1 MSAVGFSWREAGAPV
16 RVLLHV
22 DGVHDHH
29 TPDLHRMARADGV
42 WTSTLELP
50 DDLVSSY
57 RIIALDAAAAAR
69 FDATDDSRR
78 RWLDAVTHVVPHRL
92 DHPAWRPPLT
102 TGASGRLIMADAP
115 AEPGWAEGDPVDW
128 ERSELHGRTLWTA
141 GLRHAEYLL
150 VISDGRAWSA
160 TSLPA
165 ALARLGSIGVVAVD
179 TAEDRVALLS
189 RSPAY
194 RDLVADQV
202 LPWARQIADVP
213 AGRTVIAGESLGGL
227 AALDVVLRR
236 PDAAR
241 RAVATSGSFW
251 AADVAGEI
259 RASGAPDGLRVHL
272 SAGRGEGRG
281 MVGHA
286 RDVADALGAAG
297 VPTSLE
303 IGTHGHEMAA
313 WTGALT
319 RGLVQVLG

>member
-1 MSAVGFSWREAGAPV
+1 MSSIAFSWRETGVPV

-29 TPDLHRMARADGV
+29 IPDLHRMTRTDGV
-42 WTSTLELP
+42 WTTTLELP

-69 FDATDDSRR
+69 FDATADSRR
-78 RWLDAVTHVVPHRL
+78 RWLDAVTHVVAHRL
-92 DHPAWRPPLT
+92 EHPGWRAPLSA
-102 TGASGRLIMADAP
+102 GASGRLILADAP
-115 AEPGWAEGDPVDW
+115 AEPGWVEGDPVDW
-128 ERSELHGRTLWTA
+128 ERTELDGRTLWTA
-141 GLRHAEYLL
+141 GLRHAEHLL
-150 VISDGRAWSA
+150 VISDGQAWSA

-179 TAEDRVALLS
+179 TAEDRVALLT
-189 RSPAY
+189 RSQAY
-194 RDLVADQV
+194 RDLIADQV
-202 LPWARQIADVP
+202 LPWVRQIADVP

-227 AALDVVLRR
+227 AALDVALQR
-236 PDAAR
+236 PDAAS

-259 RASGAPDGLRVHL
+259 RASGAPDGLRVHV
-272 SAGRGEGRG
+272 SAGRGEGRS

-286 RDVADALGAAG
+286 RAVADALRAAG
-297 VPTSLE
+297 VPASLE